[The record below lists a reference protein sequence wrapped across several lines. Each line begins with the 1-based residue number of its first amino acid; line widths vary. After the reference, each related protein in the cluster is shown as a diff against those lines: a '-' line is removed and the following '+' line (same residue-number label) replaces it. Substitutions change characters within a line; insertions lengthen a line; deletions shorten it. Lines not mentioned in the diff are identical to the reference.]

1 MTRGHIALLL
11 CLGALGAA
19 AGGCA
24 VADTGSFVRL
34 QDEVV
39 VLKREVAALKSVPG
53 PSSPAVGD
61 RGEIASLRRAV
72 ADLRSDTD
80 AAKAEALAAASRLD
94 EATLRLQRDI
104 SQLNGKTDE
113 QARAIAEL
121 QARLAL
127 LDEARGRL
135 TILEE
140 KMDRLADTPRAPL
153 PPPADRNQ
161 SWKSPEEMYDY
172 ALGLIRSG
180 QMRNGR
186 GVLDAFAATHPGH
199 RLMPNVY
206 YWRGESFYAEKDF
219 ENAILSFQDVV
230 DRYPEG
236 DKAPDAMYKQGLS
249 FLALKD
255 KKNAR
260 FLFELIQSR
269 YPKSPSAD
277 KARQMLAEL
286 K

>member
-19 AGGCA
+19 AAGCA

-39 VLKREVAALKSVPG
+39 VLKREVAALKGVAG
-53 PSSPAVGD
+53 PSSPAAGD

-94 EATLRLQRDI
+94 EAKLRLQRDI
-104 SQLNGKTDE
+104 SHLSGKTDE
-113 QARAIAEL
+113 QAQAVAEL

-135 TILEE
+135 AILEE
-140 KMDRLADTPRAPL
+140 KMARLGDAPRAPL
-153 PPPADRNQ
+153 PPTDDRTR
-161 SWKSPEEMYDY
+161 SWKSPEEMYDH

-180 QMRNGR
+180 QMRDGR
-186 GVLDAFAATHPGH
+186 GVLDAFAATYPGH
-199 RLMPNVY
+199 RLMPNIY

-255 KKNAR
+255 TKNAR

-277 KARQMLAEL
+277 KARQKIAEI